1 MLQNK
6 IYYNFITEIFK
17 IFFLILFTL
26 SMIALTV
33 RSVSFLDLIVENG
46 YPVTVYFKYSLL
58 NIFGIIPK
66 FIPLSFFLAMVIFI
80 VKHLQDSEF
89 IILWTS
95 GVKKNQ
101 IVNLF

>member
-33 RSVSFLDLIVENG
+33 RSVSFLDLIVDLYYQSN
-46 YPVTVYFKYSLL
+46 KYHQYRFVQLL
-58 NIFGIIPK
+58 NK
-66 FIPLSFFLAMVIFI
+66 CSL
-80 VKHLQDSEF
+80 
-89 IILWTS
+89 
-95 GVKKNQ
+95 
-101 IVNLF
+101 

>member
-46 YPVTVYFKYSLL
+46 YPVAVYFKYSLL
-58 NIFGIIPK
+58 NIFGILPK
-66 FIPLSFFLAMVIFI
+66 FIPLSFF
-80 VKHLQDSEF
+80 
-89 IILWTS
+89 
-95 GVKKNQ
+95 
-101 IVNLF
+101 